1 MKSKIG
7 MMTRMIPKL
16 NFCKNQDKGFTL
28 VELLVVIAII
38 ALLMA
43 ILLPAL
49 NKARDQAN
57 TVKCASNLHQFG
69 LMYEM
74 YAQTNN
80 ESMPGGWNSGTMW
93 MVDLMPYYQGVGD
106 VRLCPKARKFLD
118 QTGCISDASCPK
130 TVESAWGRWGQ
141 PGFYGG
147 AVEVW
152 AQKDLYGSYGVNGW
166 AHNPPD
172 IGVTINGTKLY
183 DILPV
188 TNRPRYWRSML
199 NVKHSADVPLMAD
212 AMWDGTEPTVDDS
225 PPSSVCLQN
234 SNMSVFCMPR
244 HGGRT
249 NMLFM
254 DKSVRKIGLRSLW
267 SLTWHT
273 QWRAIDPAYMD
284 WPPWMKDLPN

>member
-1 MKSKIG
+1 
-7 MMTRMIPKL
+7 MTRMIPKL
-16 NFCKNQDKGFTL
+16 NFCKNRDKGFTL

-43 ILLPAL
+43 LLLPAL

-57 TVKCASNLHQFG
+57 TVKCASNLRQFG

-74 YAQTNN
+74 YGQAHN
-80 ESMPGGWNSGTMW
+80 ESMPGGWNSGAMW

-118 QTGCISDASCPK
+118 QTGCINDASCPK
-130 TVESAWGRWGQ
+130 TVESAWGRWGK
-141 PGFYGG
+141 PSFYGG
-147 AVEVW
+147 KVPVW
-152 AQKDLYGSYGVNGW
+152 AKEGLYGSYGVNGW

-172 IGVTINGTKLY
+172 IG
-183 DILPV
+183 LPLGSSD
-188 TNRPRYWRSML
+188 TYNISSANRPKYWRSML

-212 AMWDGTEPTVDDS
+212 AMWDGTEPEVDNET
-225 PPSSVCLQN
+225 PNFECEQN

-244 HGGRT
+244 HSRRT

-254 DKSVRKIGLRSLW
+254 DKSVRRIGLRSLW
-267 SLTWHT
+267 SLKWHT
-273 QWRAIDPAYMD
+273 QYKPADPAYII
-284 WPPWMKDLPN
+284 WPQWMKDLPTDSK